1 MRTVNWVVYILKC
14 KNKSLY
20 TGITTDLKRRISEHQ
35 RGEGAR
41 YTRAFGVAKLV
52 YQEAQANRSVAS
64 KREAEIKSWT
74 RKQKLE
80 FIQKKKHDVSKR

>member
-1 MRTVNWVVYILKC
+1 MSSLWHVYVLEC

-20 TGITTDLKRRISEHQ
+20 TGITKDIGRRLNAHKKGQ
-35 RGEGAR
+35 GAR
-41 YTRAFGVAKLV
+41 YTRAFGVTKIV
-52 YQEAQANRSVAS
+52 HQEVQSSRSSAS

-80 FIQKKKHDVSKR
+80 FIKKKIK

>member
-1 MRTVNWVVYILKC
+1 MSSLWFVYILEC

-20 TGITTDLKRRISEHQ
+20 TGITNDLERRVNEHRSGQ
-35 RGEGAR
+35 GAR

-52 YQEAQANRSVAS
+52 YQEARANRSVAS
-64 KREAEIKSWT
+64 KREAEIKSLT

-80 FIQKKKHDVSKR
+80 FIQKKKNDVSKR